1 MKWRR
6 DIWLR
11 AGVAS
16 GLLTVGLAGCSGPIV
31 TEPDSAAAAA
41 RPGIAYFL
49 PTARVPV
56 TVSLDSGSLTLEL
69 GQPILMA
76 DTGAAYRLALRPSI
90 AANEKIAVQVTPT
103 GLLSKIDTQ
112 SDGQLDE
119 AIAAAVR
126 SAAVFESQLVR
137 DRKAI
142 FATLIDPERLA
153 DDPVALDVLNRSLG
167 AAVRRVAGQQGTSA
181 AVRSLAADPSPLTLR
196 IERLFAP
203 PAPDRAP
210 VDCSVGF
217 CYRRNVVYEVVA
229 QSADGG
235 TAVAL
240 VSVPNGSPTYAAPIE
255 RGLFTTWHT
264 RATLENGVL
273 TGFERDTGAE
283 LVAAATLPASAVG
296 ALAAGITQRGALFNS
311 RSSLLEAEAKLIEA
325 RANLRD
331 KQRNA
336 RLSMESSVVEG
347 DTSRQL
353 LSLTVGP
360 VVARPQ
366 QTSSDPRDRGS
377 VGD

>member
-1 MKWRR
+1 MKGRR
-6 DIWLR
+6 DISLR
-11 AGVAS
+11 ARVAS
-16 GLLTVGLAGCSGPIV
+16 GLVLAGLAGCSGPIV
-31 TEPDSAAAAA
+31 TEPDSPAAAA

-49 PTARVPV
+49 PTARVLV
-56 TVSLDSGSLTLEL
+56 TVSLVSGSLTLEI

-76 DTGAAYRLALRPSI
+76 DSSAAYRLALRPSI

-119 AIAAAVR
+119 AIVAAVK
-126 SAAVFESQLVR
+126 SAAVIESQLVR
-137 DRKAI
+137 DERAI

-153 DDPVALDVLNRSLG
+153 NDPVALDALNRNLG
-167 AAVRRVAGQQGTSA
+167 AAVRRVARQQGTSA

-217 CYRRNVVYEVVA
+217 CYRRNVLYEVVVHA
-229 QSADGG
+229 ADGG

-240 VSVPNGSPTYAAPIE
+240 VAVPNGSPTYAAPIE

-311 RSSLLEAEAKLIEA
+311 RTSLLEAEAKLIEA

-331 KQRNA
+331 RQRED
-336 RLSMESSVVEG
+336 RLSIESNLRG
-347 DTSRQL
+347 DDTPPQL

-366 QTSSDPRDRGS
+366 QASNEPRDHGS
-377 VGD
+377 PGD